1 MLSWQ
6 EAYSLYCL
14 LIWNGKIVSYR
25 LTIKHLHG
33 FFFRYFPVPNPTGT
47 VDAASISEKDKE
59 EEKSDDSLEVAI
71 EENGDFENKKKRIG
85 FRDRKII
92 EYENRIR
99 QYSTPDKVFRYF
111 ATYQL
116 SGPNDEVFMTP
127 LDFLRSIT
135 PGMKQPEGNCLGI
148 LNFLYFFKLLFVS
161 ISGLGLDQFKRFDP
175 KVSIQQV
182 INVTYQT
189 A

>member
-1 MLSWQ
+1 M
-6 EAYSLYCL
+6 
-14 LIWNGKIVSYR
+14 
-25 LTIKHLHG
+25 
-33 FFFRYFPVPNPTGT
+33 
-47 VDAASISEKDKE
+47 
-59 EEKSDDSLEVAI
+59 
-71 EENGDFENKKKRIG
+71 
-85 FRDRKII
+85 
-92 EYENRIR
+92 
-99 QYSTPDKVFRYF
+99 FRYF

-148 LNFLYFFKLLFVS
+148 FNFLYFFKLIFVS